1 MGELVF
7 GVLSSLPF
15 EWVEGC
21 SAGCHSALA
30 TGSHMDTLSP
40 KTMAHLII
48 EAVVLVFYTVPPD
61 SHIEKLTPSAGDA
74 TNTALGLSASCFF
87 KRRLI

>member
-40 KTMAHLII
+40 KTMAHLSSLLRQLCPCSIRCHLTHI
-48 EAVVLVFYTVPPD
+48 LRNEHHQQVMQPIRPLVSQPVVFSNAV
-61 SHIEKLTPSAGDA
+61 
-74 TNTALGLSASCFF
+74 
-87 KRRLI
+87 